1 MFQTRKQDKISE
13 KELNEIETNNLPN
26 KELKVIVIKV
36 LTKLRRMDNYSYN
49 FNKNINTV
57 NIKKN

>member
-1 MFQTRKQDKISE
+1 MFQTKKQDKISE
-13 KELNEIETNNLPN
+13 KELNEIEMNNLPN
-26 KELKVIVIKV
+26 KELKVIVIKM

-49 FNKNINTV
+49 FNKNINIV

>member
-26 KELKVIVIKV
+26 KELKVIVIKM
-36 LTKLRRMDNYSYN
+36 LTKLRRMDN
-49 FNKNINTV
+49 
-57 NIKKN
+57 

>member
-1 MFQTRKQDKISE
+1 MFQTKKQDKISE

>member
-36 LTKLRRMDNYSYN
+36 LTKLRRMDN
-49 FNKNINTV
+49 
-57 NIKKN
+57 

>member
-1 MFQTRKQDKISE
+1 MFQTKKQDKISE
-13 KELNEIETNNLPN
+13 KELNEIEMNNLPN

-49 FNKNINTV
+49 FNKNINIV

>member
-1 MFQTRKQDKISE
+1 MFQTKKQDKISE
-13 KELNEIETNNLPN
+13 KELNEIEMNNLPN

>member
-1 MFQTRKQDKISE
+1 MFQTKKQDKISE
-13 KELNEIETNNLPN
+13 KELNEIEMNNLPN
-26 KELKVIVIKV
+26 KELKVIVIKM

>member
-1 MFQTRKQDKISE
+1 MFQTKKQDKISE

-36 LTKLRRMDNYSYN
+36 LIDLLRRMDEQ
-49 FNKNINTV
+49 
-57 NIKKN
+57 